1 MLVSFVRALILYAV
15 VVLVVR
21 IMGKRQIAQLQPFE
35 LVVAIMIAD
44 LAAVPA
50 QNVGIPLVS
59 GLVPIFALLLSQL
72 VLSFLTMK
80 SERIRVFVCGSPTIL
95 IENGKINYD
104 LLKKQRINLND
115 LLEQLR
121 SKNVPNVSDVE
132 FAILETGGQLNV
144 IPKSTRRPV
153 TPGDLGL
160 PAPYEGLPL
169 TLIMDGQIHHENIR
183 KANLDMAWLMN
194 ELNVRKLSARDVF
207 FAYLDSSGNLKIQAR
222 TEGGGK

>member
-72 VLSFLTMK
+72 ILSFLTMK
-80 SERIRVFVCGSPTIL
+80 SERIRVFVCGAPNIL
-95 IENGKINYD
+95 IENGKINYNE
-104 LLKKQRINLND
+104 LKRQRINLND

-121 SKNVPNVSDVE
+121 SNNIPNVADVE
-132 FAILETGGQLNV
+132 FAVLETGGQLNV
-144 IPKSTRRPV
+144 IPKSGKRPV
-153 TPGDLGL
+153 TPEDLGI
-160 PAPYEGLPL
+160 PAPYEGIPL
-169 TLIMDGQIHHENIR
+169 TVIMDGQIHHENLK
-183 KANLDMAWLMN
+183 KANLDIAWLMN
-194 ELNVRKLSARDVF
+194 ELNVRKLSAKDVF
-207 FAYLDSSGNLKIQAR
+207 FASLDSSGNLEIQTR
-222 TEGGGK
+222 TGGDGK